1 MSSVQFADSLES
13 AEYEEEWVFRGDSGK
28 MALQLQTMLGDISQI
43 ASDAAIVNL
52 FEGVERPAGATGAV
66 DQALG
71 GLITQL
77 IADGEITGKRGN
89 NVLIH
94 TPNGRYGD
102 FAPKRVLVLGL
113 GKSAEFDL
121 DGVREVAAVAANRL
135 GNIAETATTIIHG
148 AGIGGIDTRDAA
160 EAVAE
165 GSILGSYRFDK
176 YKTSSKT
183 SDARLKTLNIVEFL
197 DAKIPDVR
205 SGVGLGVAAAEA
217 QNLARD
223 LVNEPANVLS
233 PEAMVA
239 EARVV
244 AEANGLGMRV
254 LGMDE
259 CVGMGMNAYAGVA
272 QGSQRPAFFVH
283 LTYEGDP
290 SDASNNV
297 WLVGKSITFD
307 SGGLSLKPS
316 RGMVTMK
323 GDMGG
328 GAAVLGAMKIVGASK
343 PRINVHAVLPI
354 TENMPG
360 GGAQRPGDVVQA
372 MNGKYIEIDNTD
384 AEGRLTLADAL
395 GYARVNGAARI
406 VDIATLTGAARVAL
420 GTGNAAVFGNDD
432 SLVNSVMDAAE
443 TAGDGMWRLPLD
455 ATSKLQNRSSI
466 ADVKNSGGAP
476 AGSIT
481 AAHFISEFADD
492 TPWVHIDIASVSMV
506 SSSRGMY
513 RTSGATGAPTR
524 TLANLVAAL
533 AR

>member
-1 MSSVQFADSLES
+1 MTLRLQAM
-13 AEYEEEWVFRGDSGK
+13 RGDI
-28 MALQLQTMLGDISQI
+28 AHI

-66 DQALG
+66 DRALG
-71 GLITQL
+71 QLVTELIS
-77 IADGEITGKRGN
+77 DREITGKRGN

-94 TPNGRYGD
+94 TPAGRYDG
-102 FAPKRVLVLGL
+102 FVPKRVLVMGL
-113 GKSAEFDL
+113 GKQANFGADE
-121 DGVREVAAVAANRL
+121 VREIAAAAANRL
-135 GNIAETATTIIHG
+135 KGIVETATTIVHG
-148 AGIGGIDTRDAA
+148 AGIGGLDTAMAA
-160 EAVAE
+160 QAIAE
-165 GSILGSYRFDK
+165 GSIIGSYGFNK
-176 YKTSSKT
+176 YKQTSNEL
-183 SDARLKTLNIVEFL
+183 SDRLELMNVVELNDSRLPE
-197 DAKIPDVR
+197 VR
-205 SGVGLGVAAAEA
+205 SGLGLGIAAAEA
-217 QNLARD
+217 QNFARD

-233 PEAMVA
+233 PASMADEARQVA
-239 EARVV
+239 EDH
-244 AEANGLGMRV
+244 GLQLTSMS
-254 LGMDE
+254 LDE
-259 CVGMGMNAYAGVA
+259 CRSMGMNAFAGVA
-272 QGSQRPAFFVH
+272 QGSHRPAEFLH
-283 LTYEGDP
+283 MTYAGDP

-297 WLVGKSITFD
+297 WLIGKSITFD

-328 GAAVLGAMKIVGASK
+328 GAAVLAAMKIVGGLR

-395 GYARVNGAARI
+395 GYARNNGAARI
-406 VDIATLTGAARVAL
+406 IDVATLTGAARVAL

-432 SLVNSVMDAAE
+432 ALLGSVMDAAE
-443 TAGDGMWRLPLD
+443 ASGDGMWRLPLD
-455 ATSKLQNRSSI
+455 STSKRLNRSNI
-466 ADVKNSGGAP
+466 ADVRNSGGAP

-481 AAHFISEFADD
+481 AAHFIAEFAED

-506 SSSRGMY
+506 TGNRGMF
-513 RTSGATGAPTR
+513 RTAGATGAPTR
-524 TLANLVAAL
+524 TLAKLVVSL